1 MIHLVLVCHLVIILF
16 VIFIVMSSISEI
28 CYTNCCFMISTMEIK
43 IIVADIIIVEEIF
56 LMFYMIYHY

>member
-1 MIHLVLVCHLVIILF
+1 
-16 VIFIVMSSISEI
+16 
-28 CYTNCCFMISTMEIK
+28 MISTMEIK